1 MQIYSKPASQPAD
14 RPVVNYLPVN
24 FLTAQISFDENMNSE
39 DYGEQTLTEKE
50 RCARENHSEIERRRR
65 NKMTHYINELADM
78 VPQCAGLG
86 RRPDKLTIL
95 RMAVSHMKAIRNC
108 EGTSSDS
115 SYRPS
120 FLTDQE
126 LKHLVLE
133 AANGFMLVVGCD
145 SGKVLFVADSI
156 YPVLNLTQAECIG
169 HSIYDLVHPE
179 DMNKIKEQLSGL
191 DGTMLN
197 RVLDFKTGTVKKENQ
212 QALNR
217 VHMSCRRGFI
227 CRMKLGRRAT
237 TNLHFNRMRNR
248 RPIFIHND
256 NQYVVVHCTGY
267 VKNSIPQELEACVD
281 TSTSEIKSLAKERCL
296 ICIARLQVSNMTSSS
311 NVNQQE
317 FCVRLNEEGKFTY
330 LDERVHGILGYKP
343 HELLGTCWWE
353 CVHSEDQANVR
364 DVFNQVLKLK
374 DQTLCVIYRF
384 RSKSDEWMC
393 VRTSVWSFFNPFS
406 EEFEFVVGSSVCVNF
421 LSSKS
426 PPNTGELCTVNSTAD
441 MFAAGYLTTG
451 STNELQPN
459 VNITA
464 HWLNNSNPVEQQPE
478 LYPYPQ
484 NLRIPGTS
492 YTTDTV
498 RTADPNSHH
507 SLFAHRDFTTPAAS
521 FTPQMTNSVDSDLV
535 NSSQNIILP
544 AQSDWN
550 MHYSA
555 NESLSTN
562 SVPSKYNMPTGG
574 VQVQTTNLC
583 NNNNWWAAERT
594 GDANYDRAIISLGE
608 RYLPQ

>member
-1 MQIYSKPASQPAD
+1 
-14 RPVVNYLPVN
+14 
-24 FLTAQISFDENMNSE
+24 MNSE

-191 DGTMLN
+191 DGNMLN

-212 QALNR
+212 Q
-217 VHMSCRRGFI
+217 
-227 CRMKLGRRAT
+227 
-237 TNLHFNRMRNR
+237 
-248 RPIFIHND
+248 
-256 NQYVVVHCTGY
+256 
-267 VKNSIPQELEACVD
+267 ELEACVD
-281 TSTSEIKSLAKERCL
+281 SSTSEMKSLAKERCL

-317 FCVRLNEEGKFTY
+317 FCIRLNEEGKFTY
-330 LDERVHGILGYKP
+330 LDERVYGMLGYKP
-343 HELLGTCWWE
+343 HELIGTCWWE

-364 DVFNQVLKLK
+364 DVFNQDNFFNTSMEICLVLKLK

-393 VRTSVWSFFNPFS
+393 MRTSVWSFFNPFS

-421 LSSKS
+421 MSSKS
-426 PPNTGELCTVNSTAD
+426 PPNNTAGELCTVNNTPD
-441 MFAAGYLTTG
+441 MFAAAGYLTTG

-459 VNITA
+459 INMTT
-464 HWLNNSNPVEQQPE
+464 HWLNSSGPVEQQPE

-484 NLRIPGTS
+484 NLRIPGWARQFPSHSFGCINLPNFSTGTS
-492 YTTDTV
+492 YTTNTLRPTDP
-498 RTADPNSHH
+498 TAHH
-507 SLFAHRDFTTPAAS
+507 TLFSHRDFTTPAAS

-535 NSSQNIILP
+535 NSHNIILP
-544 AQSDWN
+544 AQNDWN

-555 NESLSTN
+555 NEGLTATN

-583 NNNNWWAAERT
+583 NSNWWGTERT
-594 GDANYDRAIISLGE
+594 DANYDRGIISLGE

>member
-1 MQIYSKPASQPAD
+1 LIISDQASD
-14 RPVVNYLPVN
+14 HLIVIIFIIHNR
-24 FLTAQISFDENMNSE
+24 ISFDENMNSE

-212 QALNR
+212 Q
-217 VHMSCRRGFI
+217 
-227 CRMKLGRRAT
+227 
-237 TNLHFNRMRNR
+237 
-248 RPIFIHND
+248 
-256 NQYVVVHCTGY
+256 
-267 VKNSIPQELEACVD
+267 ELEACVD

-364 DVFNQVLKLK
+364 DVFNQ
-374 DQTLCVIYRF
+374 
-384 RSKSDEWMC
+384 
-393 VRTSVWSFFNPFS
+393 
-406 EEFEFVVGSSVCVNF
+406 
-421 LSSKS
+421 
-426 PPNTGELCTVNSTAD
+426 
-441 MFAAGYLTTG
+441 
-451 STNELQPN
+451 
-459 VNITA
+459 
-464 HWLNNSNPVEQQPE
+464 
-478 LYPYPQ
+478 
-484 NLRIPGTS
+484 
-492 YTTDTV
+492 
-498 RTADPNSHH
+498 
-507 SLFAHRDFTTPAAS
+507 
-521 FTPQMTNSVDSDLV
+521 
-535 NSSQNIILP
+535 
-544 AQSDWN
+544 
-550 MHYSA
+550 
-555 NESLSTN
+555 
-562 SVPSKYNMPTGG
+562 
-574 VQVQTTNLC
+574 
-583 NNNNWWAAERT
+583 AERMQFFKIQYMFS
-594 GDANYDRAIISLGE
+594 AQIERSNAV
-608 RYLPQ
+608 RYLSLPLKV